1 MYIGK
6 LKQQQINELLKT
18 MMLQEAKSVE
28 YYQNN
33 LSAILDGSLFSF
45 RVVDY
50 KNADYVVCKINNG
63 DLFVFDDCNYIKFE
77 MPTLQP
83 ISYQKNTNVYN
94 NFMRSRFKGF
104 CDFETKY
111 NNEGENIVNIVNFC
125 DDLLKEYK
133 QNLHKNMTTL
143 KSNSQGFK
151 YSSNFLQS
159 NQTDVEY

>member
-6 LKQQQINELLKT
+6 LKLQQIDELLKT

-33 LSAILDGSLFSF
+33 LSAILDGSLFKF
-45 RVVDY
+45 KVVKS
-50 KNADYVVCKINNG
+50 KNNEYVVSKIKNG

-77 MPTLQP
+77 MPSLHP
-83 ISYQKNTNVYN
+83 VSLQKNTNVYN
-94 NFMRSRFKGF
+94 NFMRNKFSDFS
-104 CDFETKY
+104 DFEIKY
-111 NNEGENIVNIVNFC
+111 NNQGENIVNIVNFC
-125 DDLLKEYK
+125 EDLLKEYK
-133 QNLHKNMTTL
+133 QDLHKNMTTWQ
-143 KSNSQGFK
+143 SNSQDYK